1 MRGYAATSGR
11 PLNATFVRTVTR
23 PGAYGDGRGGH
34 GLILRVKTT
43 KNGRTARQWV
53 QRVRIDGHPTHL
65 GLGSYP
71 TTTLAEAR
79 RQALHNVREINA
91 GRDPRDEGLPTLERA
106 TEKVIALHR
115 DGWKPGSKTE
125 QQWRNTF
132 ATHVYP
138 HLGRKR
144 IDRLTTGDLLTV
156 VAPLTHSKP
165 AVASLVKLRL
175 SMVMRWGI
183 AKGYRPDNPAGEA
196 LDAALPKRTNGTTHH
211 KSLHHS
217 GVAGA
222 LATIRGSSAGETTKL
237 AVEFMAL
244 TAARTG
250 EVRTA
255 GWSDIDGDARVWTVP
270 AERMKAGRQHRVP
283 LSTAALRVLAEAR
296 QHSEVDGLIFP
307 GRGGRP
313 LGHASI
319 GTLFKRLDI
328 GGTPHGLRG
337 SFRNWCAESG
347 VPREVAERAL
357 AHVVKGATES
367 AYHTTDLLERRREVM
382 DAWGQHLRA
391 AS

>member
-1 MRGYAATSGR
+1 MTWGYYPKKQKGMFR
-11 PLNATFVRTVTR
+11 LVP
-23 PGAYGDGRGGH
+23 
-34 GLILRVKTT
+34 
-43 KNGRTARQWV
+43 
-53 QRVRIDGHPTHL
+53 
-65 GLGSYP
+65 SY
-71 TTTLAEAR
+71 TR
-79 RQALHNVREINA
+79 RQALHNVREIKA
-91 GRDPRDEGLPTLERA
+91 GRDSRDEGLPTLERA

-115 DGWKPGSKTE
+115 DGWKRGSKTE

-138 HLGRKR
+138 QLGRKR

-175 SMVMRWGI
+175 SMVMRWAV

-217 GVAGA
+217 GVLGA
-222 LATIRGSSAGETTKL
+222 LVTIRGSSAGESTKP

-255 GWSDIDGDARVWTVP
+255 RWSDIDDDARVWTVP

-283 LSTAALRVLAEAR
+283 LSRAALRVLAEAR
-296 QHSEVDGLIFP
+296 QHSEPDGLIFP

-319 GTLFKRLDI
+319 RTLFKRLDI

-382 DAWGQHLRA
+382 EAWGQHLGS

>member
-1 MRGYAATSGR
+1 MRGSKVSKK

-34 GLILRVKTT
+34 GLILRVKTM
-43 KNGRTARQWV
+43 KNSRTARQWV
-53 QRVRIDGHPTHL
+53 QRVRIDGRPTHI

-79 RQALHNVREINA
+79 RQALRNVREIKA
-91 GRDPRDEGLPTLERA
+91 GRDPRGEGIPTLERA

-115 DGWKPGSKTE
+115 DGWKAGSKTE
-125 QQWRNTF
+125 RQWRNTF

-138 HLGRKR
+138 QLGRRRVDR
-144 IDRLTTGDLLTV
+144 ITTGDLLTV
-156 VAPLTHSKP
+156 VAPLVHSKP

-175 SMVMRWGI
+175 GQVMRWAV

-211 KSLHHS
+211 KSLHHTA
-217 GVAGA
+217 VAGA
-222 LATIRGSSAGETTKL
+222 LATVRASNAATSTRL
-237 AVEFMAL
+237 AIEFLAL
-244 TAARTG
+244 TAARTT

-255 GWSDIDGDARVWTVP
+255 RWSDMDQDNRVWTVP
-270 AERMKAGRQHRVP
+270 AERMKAGREHRVP
-283 LSTAALRVLAEAR
+283 LSGAALRILDEAR
-296 QHSEVDGLIFP
+296 QHSDPDGLIFP
-307 GRGGRP
+307 GRGDRP

-367 AYHTTDLLERRREVM
+367 AYNTTDLLDQRCEVM
-382 DAWGQHLRA
+382 EAWASHLSRM
-391 AS
+391 